1 MTVMVW
7 KWWLR
12 NGDRASIYDPVLG
25 RQYCFTLGVF
35 TYNLKRMIETDAA
48 VQDRSPLNQLLW
60 QYFYLQVLD
69 FLTTIAFLVNG
80 VREGN
85 PLVRLAIGVGTNPIE
100 SLLVVKLLA
109 ILLGF
114 YCWRVRKRQL
124 LSRINLLFA
133 ALVAWNLIAL
143 IVSSVRS

>member
-1 MTVMVW
+1 
-7 KWWLR
+7 
-12 NGDRASIYDPVLG
+12 
-25 RQYCFTLGVF
+25 
-35 TYNLKRMIETDAA
+35 MIETDAA
-48 VQDRSPLNQLLW
+48 VRNRSPLNQLLW
-60 QYFYLQVLD
+60 QYSYLQVLD

-85 PLVRLAIGVGTNPIE
+85 PLVRLALSVGTNPVA

-114 YCWRVRKRQL
+114 YCWRVGKRQL

-133 ALVAWNLIAL
+133 LLVAWNLIAL
-143 IVSSVRS
+143 ILSSVRS

>member
-1 MTVMVW
+1 MTEM
-7 KWWLR
+7 
-12 NGDRASIYDPVLG
+12 
-25 RQYCFTLGVF
+25 
-35 TYNLKRMIETDAA
+35 DAA
-48 VQDRSPLNQLLW
+48 VRERSPLSQLLW

-85 PLVRLAIGVGTNPIE
+85 PLVRLALGVGTNPIA
-100 SLLVVKLLA
+100 SLVVVKFLA

-114 YCWRVRKRQL
+114 YCWRVGKRQL

-133 ALVAWNLIAL
+133 VLVAWNLVAL
-143 IVSSVRS
+143 ILSGIR